1 MSDDATLLTPNLH
14 PADLRAMSVDDL
26 RQLAAEIRGAIIAQ
40 VMASGGHLAPN
51 LGVVELTIALHRV
64 FDFSHDRL
72 LFDVG
77 HQCYVHKLLTGR
89 LELLPGLRQRGGM
102 AGFPEPA
109 ESPYDLFAVGHAG
122 TGISTAVGMA
132 VGDDFEYGVR
142 GRSGSETAEPHGRR
156 VAVLVGDASIVN
168 GVALEGLNAAGTLKR
183 QFLTVLNDNGMS
195 IARPQGALASYFDHV
210 RVSRKYRGI
219 KRRAKGLIDRLP
231 GGEQPTGVPG
241 VIEDL
246 YQRGS
251 DVFKALVRRG
261 HMFEHFGHL
270 CLGPVDG
277 HDLPWLIEVLSEVR
291 EINRPVLL
299 HVKTTKGKG
308 FREAEGDSTLF
319 HSPAA
324 FKLVSTANAQ
334 AEREASGEVGDV
346 GDTSDAGADGEAPA
360 KLAPAAAEA
369 TAAEIAMNACR
380 VEHSKKGRSFTA
392 AFADALGDRMAADP
406 TIVAVTAAMPDG
418 TGLAEVQRRHPHRVI
433 DTGICESHA
442 ADLCAGM
449 AKAGVRPFFAVYS
462 TFSQRAFD
470 QFFQEVSL
478 QGLAVRVC
486 MDRAGYV
493 GGDGAVHHG
502 FLDISL
508 FRGLPGA
515 TLLAPS
521 DEPNLVAALRFMADR
536 DEGATFLRYPR
547 DTVAEQPAQENVPPF
562 VLGRANLVSP
572 AKGDTPDVA
581 VLAYGSMV
589 QQSRAALAVLRERDD
604 DPALYDARFAKPVD
618 VALLRELLLAGVPV
632 LTVEDHALAGG
643 FGSAVLEAAHDE
655 GLDTR
660 LIRRLAMPEAW
671 VGPDKRDAQLA
682 GAGLDPA
689 SIAEAAKDLIDR
701 TRHSRQVEAGHQ
713 PSPHS
718 VNS

>member
-1 MSDDATLLTPNLH
+1 MSDPAPLLTADLR
-14 PADLRAMSVDDL
+14 PADLRRMSVAEMEA
-26 RQLAAEIRGAIIAQ
+26 LAAEIRAAIIAQ

-89 LELLPGLRQRGGM
+89 LGLLPGLRQKGGM

-122 TGISTAVGMA
+122 TGVSTAVGMA
-132 VGDDFEYGVR
+132 VGDDFEAGLR
-142 GRSGSETAEPHGRR
+142 GRPGAETAEAHGRK

-168 GVALEGLNAAGTLKR
+168 GLSLEGLNAAGTLKR

-231 GGEQPTGVPG
+231 GGQGPASGGGDPG
-241 VIEDL
+241 GAGASGGPGGSGGSGGGRPGLIEDL
-246 YQRGS
+246 YLRGS
-251 DVFKALVRRG
+251 DALKALVRRG

-277 HDLPWLIEVLSEVR
+277 HDLPWLIEVLEEVR
-291 EINRPVLL
+291 DINRPVLL

-308 FREAEGDSTLF
+308 FREAEGDATKF

-324 FKLVSTANAQ
+324 FKLVAVEQS
-334 AEREASGEVGDV
+334 EGGRSGGEGVTDGAAPDEVAV
-346 GDTSDAGADGEAPA
+346 
-360 KLAPAAAEA
+360 
-369 TAAEIAMNACR
+369 NACR
-380 VEHSKKGRSFTA
+380 VEHAKKGRSFTA
-392 AFADALGDRMAADP
+392 AFADALADRMDADP
-406 TIVAVTAAMPDG
+406 SIVAVTAAMPDG
-418 TGLAEVQRRHPHRVI
+418 TGLAEVQRRHPGRVI

-449 AKAGVRPFFAVYS
+449 AKSGARPFLAVYS

-502 FLDISL
+502 FLDVSL

-515 TLLAPS
+515 VLLAAS
-521 DEPNLVAALRFMADR
+521 DEPNLVAALRFMAGHDA
-536 DEGATFLRYPR
+536 GATFLRYPR
-547 DTVAEQPAQENVPPF
+547 DTVAEQPLQAEVPPF
-562 VLGRANLVSP
+562 VPGVANLVSP
-572 AKGDTPDVA
+572 AKGDRPEVA
-581 VLAYGSMV
+581 VLAYGTPV
-589 QQSRAALAVLRERDD
+589 QQARSALSVLREHGH

-618 VALLRELLLAGVPV
+618 VGLLKELLGAGVPV

-643 FGSAVLEAAHDE
+643 FGAAVLEAAHAE

-660 LIRRLAMPEAW
+660 LVRRLAMPESW
-671 VGPDKRDAQLA
+671 MGPDGRDAQLA
-682 GAGLDPA
+682 AAGLDPA
-689 SIAEAAKDLIDR
+689 SIAEAARELI
-701 TRHSRQVEAGHQ
+701 GQ
-713 PSPHS
+713 PDP
-718 VNS
+718 VRG

>member
-1 MSDDATLLTPNLH
+1 MPDPAPLLTPDLA
-14 PADLRAMSVDDL
+14 PADLRRMTVP
-26 RQLAAEIRGAIIAQ
+26 QMETLAEEIRQAIIAQ

-51 LGVVELTIALHRV
+51 LGVVELTMALHRV
-64 FDFSHDRL
+64 FDFRHDRL

-89 LELLPGLRQRGGM
+89 LGMLPKLRQKGGM
-102 AGFPEPA
+102 AGFPEPG
-109 ESPYDLFAVGHAG
+109 ESPWDLFAVGHAG

-132 VGDDFEYGVR
+132 VGDDFEAGVR
-142 GRSGSETAEPHGRR
+142 GRDGAETAEPHGRK

-168 GVALEGLNAAGTLKR
+168 GVSLEGLNAAGTLKR

-195 IARPQGALASYFDHV
+195 IAHPQGALANYFDHV
-210 RVSRKYRGI
+210 RVSRRYRGI
-219 KRRAKGLIDRLP
+219 KRRAKGFIDRLP
-231 GGEQPTGVPG
+231 GGEPAPG
-241 VIEDL
+241 KPGLIEDL

-251 DVFKALVRRG
+251 DVMKALVRRG

-277 HDLPWLIEVLSEVR
+277 HDLSWLIEVLEEVR
-291 EINRPVLL
+291 LINRPVLL

-308 FREAEGDSTLF
+308 FREAEGDATRF

-324 FKLVSTANAQ
+324 FRLVAV
-334 AEREASGEVGDV
+334 EGG
-346 GDTSDAGADGEAPA
+346 SDIPRPA
-360 KLAPAAAEA
+360 TPSQV
-369 TAAEIAMNACR
+369 AMNACR
-380 VEHSKKGRSFTA
+380 VEHAKKGRSFTA
-392 AFADALGDRMAADP
+392 AFADALADRMAADP
-406 TIVAVTAAMPDG
+406 SIVAVTAAMPDG
-418 TGLAEVQRRHPHRVI
+418 TGLAEVARRHPQRVI

-449 AKAGVRPFFAVYS
+449 AKSGVRPFFAVYS

-502 FLDISL
+502 FLDVSL

-515 TLLAPS
+515 VLLAAS

-536 DEGATFLRYPR
+536 DESATFLRYPR
-547 DTVAEQPAQENVPPF
+547 DTVAEQPAQASVPPF

-572 AKGDTPDVA
+572 ARGGHAGRPEIA
-581 VLAYGSMV
+581 VLAYGTVV
-589 QQSRAALAVLRERDD
+589 QQCRSALAVLREHGHE
-604 DPALYDARFAKPVD
+604 PALYDARFAKPVD
-618 VALLRELLLAGVPV
+618 VDLLRELLGSGVPV

-643 FGSAVLEAAHDE
+643 FGAAVLEAAHAE

-660 LIRRLAMPEAW
+660 LVKRLAMPEAW
-671 VGPDKRDAQLA
+671 AGPDSRDAQL
-682 GAGLDPA
+682 GDAGLDPA
-689 SIAEAAKDLIDR
+689 SIAEAARGMLAKR
-701 TRHSRQVEAGHQ
+701 THE
-713 PSPHS
+713 S
-718 VNS
+718 VQS

>member
-1 MSDDATLLTPNLH
+1 MTDAAPLLTADLR
-14 PADLRAMSVDDL
+14 PADLRSMSVAEMEA
-26 RQLAAEIRGAIIAQ
+26 LAAEIRRAIIAQ

-89 LELLPGLRQRGGM
+89 LDLLPKLRQKGGM

-132 VGDDFEYGVR
+132 TGDDFEAGVR
-142 GRSGSETAEPHGRR
+142 GKPGSETAEPHGRK

-168 GVALEGLNAAGTLKR
+168 GVSLEGLNAAGTLKR

-231 GGEQPTGVPG
+231 GGQPASEGAARPG
-241 VIEDL
+241 LIEDL
-246 YQRGS
+246 YLRGS
-251 DVFKALVRRG
+251 DVLKALVTRG

-277 HDLPWLIEVLSEVR
+277 HDLPWLIEVLEEVR
-291 EINRPVLL
+291 DINRPVLL

-308 FREAEGDSTLF
+308 FREAEGDATKF

-324 FKLVSTANAQ
+324 FKLVAV
-334 AEREASGEVGDV
+334 EGGEDLP
-346 GDTSDAGADGEAPA
+346 DGAAP
-360 KLAPAAAEA
+360 E
-369 TAAEIAMNACR
+369 EVAMNACR
-380 VEHSKKGRSFTA
+380 VEHAKKGRSFTA
-392 AFADALGDRMAADP
+392 AFADALADRMDADP
-406 TIVAVTAAMPDG
+406 SIVAVTAAMPDG
-418 TGLAEVQRRHPHRVI
+418 TGLAEVQRRHPGRVI

-449 AKAGVRPFFAVYS
+449 AKSGVRPFLAVYS

-470 QFFQEVSL
+470 QLFQEVSL

-502 FLDISL
+502 FLDVSL

-515 TLLAPS
+515 VLLAAS
-521 DEPNLVAALRFMADR
+521 DEPNLVAALRFMAGHDA
-536 DEGATFLRYPR
+536 GATFLRYPR
-547 DTVAEQPAQENVPPF
+547 DTVAEQPPQEEVPPF
-562 VLGRANLVSP
+562 VPGEANLVSP
-572 AKGDTPDVA
+572 AKGQKPEVA
-581 VLAYGSMV
+581 VLAYGTMV
-589 QQSRAALAVLRERDD
+589 QQCRSALSVLREHGH

-618 VALLRELLLAGVPV
+618 AGLLKELLGAGVPV

-643 FGSAVLEAAHDE
+643 FGAAVLEAAHAE

-660 LIRRLAMPEAW
+660 LIRRLAMPESWA
-671 VGPDKRDAQLA
+671 GPDGRDAQLA
-682 GAGLDPA
+682 AAGLDPA
-689 SIAEAAKDLIDR
+689 SIAEAARGMIGKR
-701 TRHSRQVEAGHQ
+701 TRE
-713 PSPHS
+713 S
-718 VNS
+718 VQG